1 MLTYCVTSFCMASM
15 SQALTE
21 AICFLGIMA
30 QSGILSLK
38 LCKEEV
44 CLNLN
49 GLDKLRYVCE

>member
-1 MLTYCVTSFCMASM
+1 MASM

-21 AICFLGIMA
+21 PMCFVGLMA
-30 QSGILSLK
+30 ESGVPSLK

-49 GLDKLRYVCE
+49 GLDKLLCVYE